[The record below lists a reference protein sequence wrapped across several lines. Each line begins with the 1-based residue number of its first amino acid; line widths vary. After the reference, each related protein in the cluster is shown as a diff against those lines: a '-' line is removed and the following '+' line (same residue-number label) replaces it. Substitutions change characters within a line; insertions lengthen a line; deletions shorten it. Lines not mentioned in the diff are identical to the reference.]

1 MVNLK
6 STSHLLEKL
15 RALMKNNK
23 YVQEPIHAYII
34 PSEDRHQSEYI
45 AECDRRRAFITGFTG
60 SSGTAV
66 VTDKDACLWTDGRY
80 YLQASQEMDK
90 NWTLM
95 KLNDPGT
102 PTESV
107 WLSKVLPVGSRVG
120 VDPQL
125 MSYDSWHPMQTQ
137 LEASGMSLVPV
148 HANLIDAIWE
158 DRPAPPCN
166 VIQPHPLK
174 YSGKTCKSKVQEV
187 RLDMVEK
194 GASLLVVTALDEI
207 AWLLNLRGSD
217 INYNPVFF
225 SYVIVSPTAV
235 HFFVEES
242 KVTGAVRD
250 HFLQEDLAVT
260 FHPYD
265 KVYSFLTEQIPIQ
278 EGKIWL
284 SYLSSYGLIAAIP
297 ERKRV
302 TDISPIAVMKA
313 VKNPTEVAGLVNCH
327 IRDGAAVC
335 CYLSWLE
342 KEIKE
347 GKSVVTEVSGAT
359 QLEEF
364 RKQMDDFVG
373 LSFTTI
379 SSSGPNG
386 AIIHYT
392 PSIEND
398 RVITANE
405 LYLCDSGA
413 QFRDGTTDIT
423 RTVHFGTPTEY
434 EKECFTRVF
443 KGQASLASA
452 VFPQKIKGHYLDTLA
467 RKFLWDVGLDYLHGT
482 GHGIGSYLNVHEGP
496 MGVSWRAYPDDP
508 GLSEGMFLSNEPGY
522 YEDGKF
528 GIRLENIERV
538 VQAETK
544 YNLPIRKF
552 ITFETVTMVP
562 IQTKL
567 LVPELLTEKEIS
579 YLNNYH
585 MKVRESVGPILKKM
599 GHVEALEWLYRE
611 TEPIG

>member
-15 RALMKNNK
+15 RALMKNSK
-23 YVQEPIHAYII
+23 YVQEPIQAYIV

-80 YLQASQEMDK
+80 YLQATQEMDK

-95 KLNDPGT
+95 RLNDSGT
-102 PTESV
+102 PSESA
-107 WLSKVLPVGSRVG
+107 WLSKVLPSGSRVG

-125 MSYDSWHPMQTQ
+125 MSYDSWHPMQTL
-137 LEASGMSLVPV
+137 LEASGMFLVPV
-148 HANLIDAIWE
+148 QTNLIDVLWE

-166 VIQPHPLK
+166 LIQPHPLK
-174 YSGKTCKSKVQEV
+174 YSGRTSKQKVHDV
-187 RLDMVEK
+187 RLDMEEK
-194 GASLLVVTALDEI
+194 GATLLVVTALDEI

-217 INYNPVFF
+217 IDYNPVFF
-225 SYVIVSPTAV
+225 SYVIVTPTAV

-242 KVTGAVRD
+242 KITSAVRA
-250 HFLQEDLAVT
+250 HFSQEELAVT
-260 FHPYD
+260 LHPYD
-265 KVYSFLTEQIPIQ
+265 KVYPFLTEQIPLH
-278 EGKIWL
+278 EGKVWL
-284 SYLSSYGLIAAIP
+284 SHFSSYGLMALIP

-327 IRDGAAVC
+327 VRDGAAVC
-335 CYLSWLE
+335 CYLAWLE
-342 KEIKE
+342 KEITKN
-347 GKSVVTEVSGAT
+347 VVTEVSGAT
-359 QLEEF
+359 KLEEF

-379 SSSGPNG
+379 SSAGPNG

-392 PSIEND
+392 PSKEND
-398 RVITANE
+398 RQITSNE

-443 KGQASLASA
+443 KGQASLATA
-452 VFPQKIKGHYLDTLA
+452 VFPEKIKGHYLDTLA

-496 MGVSWRAYPDDP
+496 MGVSWRTYPDDP

-538 VQAETK
+538 VPVETK
-544 YNLPIRKF
+544 FKLPVRKF
-552 ITFETVTMVP
+552 LTFETVTMVP
-562 IQTKL
+562 IQTKM
-567 LVPELLTEKEIS
+567 LVPELLSAKEIS

-585 MKVRESVGPILKKM
+585 GKVRELVGPLLKKM
-599 GHVEALEWLYRE
+599 GHLEALEWLYRE

>member
-6 STSHLLEKL
+6 STSQLLEKL
-15 RALMKNNK
+15 RALMKNTK
-23 YVQEPIHAYII
+23 YVQEPIHAYIV

-66 VTDKDACLWTDGRY
+66 VTEKDACLWTDGRY
-80 YLQASQEMDK
+80 YLQATQEMDK

-107 WLSKVLPVGSRVG
+107 WLSKVLPIGSRVG

-137 LEASGMSLVPV
+137 LEASGMLLVPIQV
-148 HANLIDAIWE
+148 NLIDVIWE

-166 VIQPHPLK
+166 IVQPHPLK
-174 YSGKTCKSKVQEV
+174 YSGKACSQKVQEV
-187 RLDMVEK
+187 RLDMSEK

-217 INYNPVFF
+217 IDYNPVFF
-225 SYVIVSPTAV
+225 SYVIVTPNDVHLFADKSKLTSAV
-235 HFFVEES
+235 H
-242 KVTGAVRD
+242 D
-250 HFLQEDLAVT
+250 HFNQEGLPVT
-260 FHPYD
+260 FHPYE
-265 KVYSFLTEQIPIQ
+265 KVYSFLTEEIVLH
-278 EGKIWL
+278 EGKVWL
-284 SYLSSYGLIAAIP
+284 SYLSSYGLMALIP
-297 ERKRV
+297 ERKRL

-313 VKNPTEVAGLVNCH
+313 MKNPTEVNGLINCH

-335 CYLSWLE
+335 CYLAWLE
-342 KEIKE
+342 KEVSK
-347 GKSVVTEVSGAT
+347 GVVTEVSGAT
-359 QLEEF
+359 KLEEF
-364 RKQMDDFVG
+364 RKQMDEFVG

-379 SSSGPNG
+379 SSAGPNG

-392 PSIEND
+392 PSEDHD
-398 RVITANE
+398 RLITANE

-413 QFRDGTTDIT
+413 QFRDGTTDVT

-443 KGQASLASA
+443 KGQASLSSA

-467 RKFLWDVGLDYLHGT
+467 RKYLWDVGLDYLHGT

-496 MGVSWRAYPDDP
+496 MGVSWRTYPDDP

-538 VQAETK
+538 VPVETK

-552 ITFETVTMVP
+552 LTFETVTMVP
-562 IQTKL
+562 IQTKM
-567 LVPELLTEKEIS
+567 LVPGLLTEKEIS

-585 MKVRESVGPILKKM
+585 MKVRELVGPLLKKM
-599 GHVEALEWLYRE
+599 GHLEALEWLYRE